1 MKHLKEELWHELES
15 ADEKVKMDPGMMTM
29 DDLHMIKMLAKTY
42 YYLCEIEEEHK
53 ESYSVPEHE
62 QMKKGIY

>member
-1 MKHLKEELWHELES
+1 MKNLKAEIWHELES
-15 ADEKVKMDPGMMTM
+15 AEEKVKMSPGMMSM